1 MIVFFNA
8 ASTST
13 LALQLQSRMGS
24 RQFTETLSSSPMTG
38 ESLKLDNHEY
48 FQMKLFFRNL
58 RLKAHTADCAVNSIK
73 EFVKWVKT
81 IKK

>member
-1 MIVFFNA
+1 MMIAFFNA
-8 ASTST
+8 ASTLT

-38 ESLKLDNHEY
+38 ESLKLHEY